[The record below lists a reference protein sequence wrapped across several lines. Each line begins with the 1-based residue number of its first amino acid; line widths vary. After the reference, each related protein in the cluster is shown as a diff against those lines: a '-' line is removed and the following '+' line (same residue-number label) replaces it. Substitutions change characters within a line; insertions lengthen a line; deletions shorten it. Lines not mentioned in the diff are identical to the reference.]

1 MRFGDARPLLP
12 AAVVGILIGAFL
24 WIDHAAEKPSLRAA
38 ANQSGTW
45 RLPGGADAELAT
57 FQPTGPRPPNDSTEL
72 AKLQEMVQALQSSNK
87 LLSDQVSALAARLDN
102 LGTGRAGRRRPG
114 RR

>member
-57 FQPTGPRPPNDSTEL
+57 FQPTGPRPRTTRQNWPNSKRWC
-72 AKLQEMVQALQSSNK
+72 KLFNHPTSRFLTK
-87 LLSDQVSALAARLDN
+87 SAR
-102 LGTGRAGRRRPG
+102 
-114 RR
+114 